1 MIPYND
7 KIIFQNILIYISYI
21 QITLFHTKIYQTLLF
36 NTDDNLILYDDV
48 ALYKIIL
55 IYNFFRQKLQ
65 KNYEV

>member
-1 MIPYND
+1 M
-7 KIIFQNILIYISYI
+7 FYI
-21 QITLFHTKIYQTLLF
+21 QFTIFCTKMGQKWSKMEQILLF

>member
-1 MIPYND
+1 MGQ
-7 KIIFQNILIYISYI
+7 KWSKME
-21 QITLFHTKIYQTLLF
+21 QILLF